1 MVEGILAVKTH
12 LASKKSVTISPLTT
26 CLPNL
31 IPTNTLATSTYL
43 SSTDVLSSDGDLKCL
58 VYFRFL
64 DSLNGKPSS
73 SQGPHK
79 IVPRETDTI
88 AFPLK
93 K

>member
-1 MVEGILAVKTH
+1 MVVGVWVEYAAGEGLRFVF
-12 LASKKSVTISPLTT
+12 
-26 CLPNL
+26 
-31 IPTNTLATSTYL
+31 
-43 SSTDVLSSDGDLKCL
+43 TDVLSGDGDLKCL

-73 SQGPHK
+73 QGPYK

>member
-1 MVEGILAVKTH
+1 MQWRSTVTSQVKF
-12 LASKKSVTISPLTT
+12 LVFV
-26 CLPNL
+26 
-31 IPTNTLATSTYL
+31 
-43 SSTDVLSSDGDLKCL
+43 TDVLSSDGDLKCL